1 MTGELATIASAFAPR
16 PVVYRTM
23 DFRTNEFRNLEGG
36 EEFEPHEEN
45 PMIGF
50 RGCYRY
56 VKDPETFA
64 LELEALAHGSRA
76 VPQPAP
82 HDPVRPHHVGARR
95 SASQRSI
102 AARSGTTDGWS
113 AG

>member
-1 MTGELATIASAFAPR
+1 
-16 PVVYRTM
+16 M

-36 EEFEPHEEN
+36 EEYEPHEEN

-64 LELEALAHGSRA
+64 LELEALATVRA
-76 VPQPAP
+76 DYPNLHLMIPFVRTTWELEECLAAHRSQPA
-82 HDPVRPHHVGARR
+82 RPRPIV
-95 SASQRSI
+95 
-102 AARSGTTDGWS
+102 WS